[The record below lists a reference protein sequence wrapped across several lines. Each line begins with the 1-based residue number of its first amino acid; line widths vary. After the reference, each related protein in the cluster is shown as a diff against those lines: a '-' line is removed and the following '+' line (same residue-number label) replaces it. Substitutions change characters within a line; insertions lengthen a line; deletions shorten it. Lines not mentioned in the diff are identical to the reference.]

1 MSGVPGYVAAFEQ
14 MRPAVLTRLVEVRGS
29 LDHAIA
35 RTTDDEA
42 RRLFDAVLHALA
54 TLLVT
59 GDHTLHR
66 GFLQSFIALR
76 GAEGLGPDHA
86 QRLLVAIADVAVQVA
101 RAHYPDDPT
110 VALAVTHAAR
120 ITARMV
126 NDIIAEELSRRLAQ
140 LPAAV
145 VGR

>member
-1 MSGVPGYVAAFEQ
+1 MSGVPAYVAAFEQ
-14 MRPAVLTRLVEVRGS
+14 LRPAVLTRLLDVRGS

-35 RTTDDEA
+35 RTKDHEA
-42 RRLFDAVLHALA
+42 RALFEAVLHALS

-86 QRLLVAIADVAVQVA
+86 QRLLVAIGDVAGQIA
-101 RAHYPDDPT
+101 RAQFPDEPT
-110 VALAVTHAAR
+110 VALAVNHASR

-126 NDIIAEELSRRLAQ
+126 NDIIAEELGRRLAQ
-140 LPAAV
+140 LPAGAV
-145 VGR
+145 RR